1 MKVIRHH
8 IADYLAP
15 VAGSGSETYALMGVG
30 FSAMDEQPSAKVDK
44 SAFINDTS
52 TSGTITGYENK
63 FAFDTQLI
71 SDEVA
76 IKQIYDIARNQKV
89 GSDAEAFYVRV
100 ELFDGEE
107 GASAYP
113 ARRFK
118 VAVEVSNINGAGTE
132 IMKVT
137 GTLHQVG
144 NFEDGTFDIKTKTF
158 TPKTAA

>member
-8 IADYLAP
+8 IADYLSTAT
-15 VAGSGSETYALMGVG
+15 GTGSETYALMGVG
-30 FSAMDEQPSAKVDK
+30 FSSLDEQPSAKVDR
-44 SAFINDTS
+44 SAYINDTS

-71 SDEVA
+71 SDEAA

-89 GSDAEAFYVRV
+89 GSEAEAYYVRV
-100 ELFDGEE
+100 ELFE
-107 GASAYP
+107 GKEGGSSYP

-132 IMKVT
+132 IMKIT

-144 NFEDGTFDIKTKTF
+144 NFVAGTFDIKTKTF
-158 TPKTAA
+158 TPSAA